1 MKKNNEFM
9 TAKEAEE
16 YYQTM
21 KDAKAFQQCLGLL
34 SIILGLAIVFLAGI
48 GEGFLFVVLGIYL
61 IVTKEIVVTM
71 PREEEE

>member
-1 MKKNNEFM
+1 MNKDYLTQE
-9 TAKEAEE
+9 EAEE

-34 SIILGLAIVFLAGI
+34 SIILGLVIVFLTGI

-61 IVTKEIVVTM
+61 IVTKEIVVTI